1 MHYLVIGEGQ
11 VGREVVSAALERDD
25 TVTIFR
31 RSAVDDANTRAD
43 YGPGADSI
51 TRITGDVLD
60 VDAVEAA
67 AAGAAA
73 VFACFHTDYDSRVW
87 RRDLPGREHSALD
100 AAARVGV
107 PVVFPESMYGF
118 IGEARDLREGAGF
131 SPREDKG
138 RIRQELIEARRAH
151 PARTVSVVASDLI
164 GPTGMTGGAA
174 VACATVLQPL
184 AAGSRPFIPGDP
196 SVPHSLTF
204 TPDLARA
211 MLVAADNA
219 DALAT
224 GGRDA
229 VVHAP
234 TDTARTFAELVE
246 FATDALGAKRYRMI
260 AIPHVALRMFSLFD
274 RTMRE
279 LSAISDLWYRPCSMA
294 PGVLTTEYGLEP
306 TGWEDAVLAT
316 IAAADTKTPGRS
328 SV

>member
-1 MHYLVIGEGQ
+1 MHHLVIGEGQ
-11 VGREVVSAALERDD
+11 IGREIVSAALRRGD
-25 TVTIFR
+25 TVSIFR
-31 RSAVDDANTRAD
+31 RSDVDESTSHSL
-43 YGPGADSI
+43 YGKAATSI
-51 TRITGDVLD
+51 NRVTGDVLD
-60 VDAVEAA
+60 VDRVSEA
-67 AAGAAA
+67 AAGADAIH
-73 VFACFHTDYDSRVW
+73 ACFHSEYDSRAW
-87 RRDLPGREHSALD
+87 RRDLPGREKSVLD
-100 AAARVGV
+100 AAERADV

-118 IGEARDLREGAGF
+118 IGSAQDLREGAEF

-196 SVPHSLTF
+196 NVPHALTF

-219 DALAT
+219 EALAAD
-224 GGRDA
+224 GQDG

-234 TDTARTFAELVE
+234 TDVARTFAELVE
-246 FATDALGAKRYRMI
+246 FATTALDAKRYKVI
-260 AIPHVALRMFSLFD
+260 AIPRVILRCLGLAD

-279 LSAISDLWYRPCSMA
+279 LSAISDLWYRPCSLE
-294 PGVLTTEYGLEP
+294 PGILTTEFGLEP
-306 TGWEDAVLAT
+306 TDWEDAVRAT
-316 IAAADTKTPGRS
+316 LAAADTTTPGRS

>member
-11 VGREVVSAALERDD
+11 IGREIVSAALGRGD
-25 TVTIFR
+25 TVTLFR
-31 RSAVDDANTRAD
+31 RSSVAGAESYAR
-43 YGPGADSI
+43 YGAGAESI

-60 VDAVEAA
+60 VDAVSDA
-67 AAGAAA
+67 AAGADAIL
-73 VFACFHTDYDSRVW
+73 ACFHTDYDSRAW
-87 RRDLPGREHSALD
+87 RRDLPGRERSVLD
-100 AAARVGV
+100 AAARADT
-107 PVVFPESMYGF
+107 PIVFPESMYGF
-118 IGEARDLREGAGF
+118 VGGAQDLREGAEF

-138 RIRQELIEARRAH
+138 RIRKELIEARRAH

-196 SVPHSLTF
+196 NVPHSLTF

-211 MLVAADNA
+211 MLVAADHA
-219 DALAT
+219 DALST
-224 GGRDA
+224 DGRDG

-234 TDTARTFAELVE
+234 TDTARTFAELVDV
-246 FATDALGAKRYRMI
+246 ATDALGTKRYRMI
-260 AIPHVALRMFSLFD
+260 AIPRMILRGAGLVD

-279 LSAISDLWYRPCSMA
+279 LSALSDLWYRPCSLA
-294 PGVLTTEYGLEP
+294 PGILTTEYGLEP
-306 TGWEDAVLAT
+306 TGWEDAVRAT
-316 IAAADTKTPGRS
+316 LAAANTKTPGRS

>member
-11 VGREVVSAALERDD
+11 IGREIVSAALERGD

-31 RSAVDDANTRAD
+31 RSAVDESASRARC
-43 YGPGADSI
+43 GTGAEAI
-51 TRITGDVLD
+51 TRIAGDVAD
-60 VDAVEAA
+60 ADAV
-67 AAGAAA
+67 AGAAA
-73 VFACFHTDYDSRVW
+73 SADAILACFHTYYDSRAW
-87 RRDLPGREHSALD
+87 RRDLPGRERSVLD
-100 AAARVGV
+100 AAARVGI

-118 IGEARDLREGAGF
+118 IGEAENLREGAEF
-131 SPREDKG
+131 SPREEKG

-184 AAGSRPFIPGDP
+184 AADSRPFNPGDP
-196 SVPHSLTF
+196 NVPHALTF

-211 MLVAADNA
+211 MLVAVDNA
-219 DALAT
+219 DALAM
-224 GGRDA
+224 GGRDG

-234 TDTARTFAELVE
+234 TDIARTFAELVE
-246 FATDALGAKRYRMI
+246 FATNALGAKRFKMI
-260 AIPHVALRMFSLFD
+260 AIPRVVLRGVGLVD

-279 LSAISDLWYRPCSMA
+279 LSAISDFWYRPCAMA
-294 PGVLTTEYGLEP
+294 PGILTTEYGLEP
-306 TGWEDAVLAT
+306 TGWEDAVRAT
-316 IAAADTKTPGRS
+316 LAAADTKTPGRS

>member
-11 VGREVVSAALERDD
+11 IGREIVSAALERGD
-25 TVTIFR
+25 TITIFR
-31 RSAVDDANTRAD
+31 RSAFDESASRAR
-43 YGPGADSI
+43 YGAGAESI
-51 TRITGDVLD
+51 TRIAGDVAD
-60 VDAVEAA
+60 SGAVASAA
-67 AAGAAA
+67 ASTDAIL
-73 VFACFHTDYDSRVW
+73 ACFHTEYDSRAW
-87 RRDLPGREHSALD
+87 RRDLPRRERSVLD
-100 AAARVGV
+100 AAARTDI

-118 IGEARDLREGAGF
+118 IGSAQDLREGAEF

-196 SVPHSLTF
+196 NVPHALTF

-219 DALAT
+219 EALAAD
-224 GGRDA
+224 GQDG

-234 TDTARTFAELVE
+234 TDVARTFAELVE
-246 FATDALGAKRYRMI
+246 FATTALDAKRYKVI
-260 AIPHVALRMFSLFD
+260 AIPRVILRRLGLAD

-279 LSAISDLWYRPCSMA
+279 LSAISDLWYRPCSLE
-294 PGVLTTEYGLEP
+294 PGILTTEFGLEP
-306 TGWEDAVLAT
+306 TDWEDAVRAT
-316 IAAADTKTPGRS
+316 LAAADTTTPGRS